1 MNTTIERNED
11 LQKAIFNFT
20 WDRLESIKDGQVEGY
35 IESQKNIDQAMEK
48 IKDMLSNSG
57 VENIDVLL
65 DNLAD
70 AYQYQSNLFTEK
82 AYRMGMADGLK
93 FVSSL

>member
-1 MNTTIERNED
+1 MNTAIERNED

-35 IESQKNIDQAMEK
+35 IESQKNIDQAIEK

-57 VENIDVLL
+57 VKNIDMLL

-70 AYQYQSNLFTEK
+70 AFLFK
-82 AYRMGMADGLK
+82 GYFYIIIIK
-93 FVSSL
+93 VYK